1 MPTYE
6 IYAYCNECSQ
16 RHSVHAKITDNA
28 EFPDGTSVSEAFAG
42 RPIPGQIT
50 FIQTNK
56 YKCPHTNG
64 LFMVSDLD
72 LATLYRVNSTAS
84 ATE

>member
-16 RHSVHAKITDNA
+16 RHSVHAKITLDVDLS
-28 EFPDGTSVSEAFAG
+28 EGTTVAEAFAG
-42 RPIPGQIT
+42 LPIPGQIT

-64 LFMVSDLD
+64 LFTANDLE
-72 LATLYRVNSTAS
+72 LAILYRTK
-84 ATE
+84 